1 MLTTRIIPCLDV
13 HRGRVVRGQQF
24 SADKD
29 AGDPIELA
37 VRYNEQ
43 SADELV
49 YYDIT
54 ASAEER
60 GIFQD
65 LVERTAD
72 QLFIPLT
79 VGGGIRT
86 AQDMRRM
93 LMAGADKVSINTA
106 AVENP
111 DLINDG
117 AEGFGSQCTVLSMD
131 VKRVPQAD
139 GSLKWHVFTHGGRR
153 QTEGE
158 AVPWAIEGVE
168 RGAGEIVVNSI
179 DADGTLAGYDLEL
192 LAAVCAAVD
201 VPVIA
206 SGGGGTLDHLFDA
219 LDKGNAHAVLAAS
232 IFHYEHF
239 TVREVKEYLAAKGI
253 PMRLN

>member
-86 AQDMRRM
+86 AADMRRM
-93 LMAGADKVSINTA
+93 LRAGADKVSINTA

-139 GSLKWHVFTHGGRR
+139 STIKWRVFTHGGRR
-153 QTEGE
+153 QTDGE
-158 AVPWAIEGVE
+158 AVPWAVEGVE

-206 SGGGGTLDHLFDA
+206 SGGGGTLQHLFDA

-239 TVREVKEYLAAKGI
+239 TVREVKEYLAARGI
-253 PMRLN
+253 PMRLK

>member
-13 HRGRVVRGQQF
+13 HGGRVVRGVQF

-37 VRYNEQ
+37 LRYNEQ

-86 AQDMRRM
+86 VPDMRRM

-111 DLINDG
+111 DLINAG

-139 GSLKWHVFTHGGRR
+139 GTIKWHVFTHGGRR
-153 QTEGE
+153 QTR
-158 AVPWAIEGVE
+158 ARRC
-168 RGAGEIVVNSI
+168 RGRSRAWHAARARSWSTASTPTARWLATIWNSSP
-179 DADGTLAGYDLEL
+179 L
-192 LAAVCAAVD
+192 CA
-201 VPVIA
+201 P
-206 SGGGGTLDHLFDA
+206 
-219 LDKGNAHAVLAAS
+219 
-232 IFHYEHF
+232 
-239 TVREVKEYLAAKGI
+239 
-253 PMRLN
+253 P

>member
-86 AQDMRRM
+86 AQDMARCSWRGRTS
-93 LMAGADKVSINTA
+93 LNQYGGGGH
-106 AVENP
+106 P

-131 VKRVPQAD
+131 VKRVPQAN
-139 GSLKWHVFTHGGRR
+139 GSIKWHVFTHGGRR
-153 QTEGE
+153 QTDGE

-206 SGGGGTLDHLFDA
+206 SGGGGTLEHLFEPSTKA
-219 LDKGNAHAVLAAS
+219 TPTPCWPLPSSTTSTLPCA
-232 IFHYEHF
+232 
-239 TVREVKEYLAAKGI
+239 R
-253 PMRLN
+253 